1 MFDLRELY
9 QELIL
14 EHSKRPRHAG
24 KPAGAN
30 CRVEGSNPLC
40 GDQVRGHGL
49 PGDIVPVR
57 ITHAQRATVEGGVED
72 GHITVATVR
81 EEDSPTGARWR
92 WGREDVHESTRNA
105 YA

>member
-1 MFDLRELY
+1 MFDRRALY

-14 EHSKRPRHAG
+14 EHSKRPRHAD
-24 KPAGAN
+24 KP
-30 CRVEGSNPLC
+30 VP
-40 GDQVRGHGL
+40 VRGHGL

-72 GHITVATVR
+72 GHVTVAHVR
-81 EEDSPTGARWR
+81 EEDSPTGVRWR